1 MADPL
6 AGSHPILEAAY
17 FIDAPDVNRAYVVG
31 ATATGAEV
39 SGNASAAADLAM
51 VGERL
56 EVKHDTAIPTA
67 TVATAVA
74 AALLSAARLDSKRG
88 RIVIPPHCGLE
99 LWDVLSIVD
108 AVANQ
113 NTTYRVIGYTFEY
126 DTRQGTCLHTLDLCA
141 P

>member
-1 MADPL
+1 MAEI
-6 AGSHPILEAAY
+6 HIILEAHYSAG
-17 FIDAPDVNRAYVVG
+17 APDVNRAYVVG

-39 SGNASAAADLAM
+39 SGNASAAADLAL

-56 EVKHDTAIPTA
+56 EVKHDTAIPSA
-67 TVATAVA
+67 SVATAVA
-74 AALLSAARLDSKRG
+74 AALLSAARLDGKRG

-113 NTTYRVIGYTFEY
+113 NTTYRVIGYTLDY
-126 DTRQGTCLHTLDLCA
+126 DTRQGIFHHILELCA

>member
-1 MADPL
+1 MADIHVIIEAHYS
-6 AGSHPILEAAY
+6 AG
-17 FIDAPDVNRAYVVG
+17 APDVNRAYIVG

-39 SGNASAAADLAM
+39 SGNASAAADIAL

-56 EVKHDTAIPTA
+56 EVKHDTAIPSA
-67 TVATAVA
+67 SVAAAVA
-74 AALLSAARLDSKRG
+74 AALLSAARLDGKRAQVT
-88 RIVIPPHCGLE
+88 IAPHCGLE

-113 NTTYRVIGYTFEY
+113 NTTYRVSGYTLDY
-126 DTRQGTCLHTLDLCA
+126 DTRQGIFHHILELCA